1 MNDMY
6 KLLFFTPTVQKPIGE
21 VLDKDLKNIQ
31 NFLDGIHILTLK
43 MAQLKYNERIKN
55 KETLWWDNLEVYIG
69 LSVHV
74 ISEIDLTDA
83 PNIVPFG
90 LLYDLFTISS
100 SNQQIAIMHD
110 WNVYDEDQ
118 FFHTDVD
125 TFSTQCL
132 ADE

>member
-31 NFLDGIHILTLK
+31 NFLDGINILTLK

-55 KETLWWDNLEVYIG
+55 NETLWWDNLEVYIG

-74 ISEIDLTDA
+74 ISEIDLTGA
-83 PNIVPFG
+83 PTRTSY
-90 LLYDLFTISS
+90 L
-100 SNQQIAIMHD
+100 
-110 WNVYDEDQ
+110 
-118 FFHTDVD
+118 
-125 TFSTQCL
+125 
-132 ADE
+132 